1 MKKNKGFNLI
11 SVILI
16 ICISSITSA
25 IMAGVIVTNNYDL
38 TYKGLS
44 DDAELSEFLKTY
56 SNIIDNYYEDIDKTK
71 MLDAAINGMLN
82 YLGDNYTTYLNE
94 EQTKELETRLSG
106 VYEGIGVTLSANQII
121 KIEDDSPAKKSGLL
135 VGDKIIS
142 VDGTDVANAPSA
154 ISALIK
160 ASDKDEVSLGI
171 NRNEEN
177 LVVKVGVASIEI
189 SAIEYEMLENNIG
202 YISISIFS
210 RPLTSQ
216 MQKAL
221 TSLETSGMKKL
232 IIDLR
237 DNTGGY
243 LDSAETTASL
253 FLEKGKVIYSLEDKN
268 DKESF
273 KDETDEKRNYSIVV
287 LINENSAS
295 SAEIL
300 AAALKDSY
308 GAVLVGQKSFGKG
321 KVQQTVELEDGSM
334 AKYTSAKWLRPN
346 GECIDGI
353 GLTPDYQVN
362 LIYEVDS
369 EGNQTMSVDTQKNK
383 AIEVLMSASNKK

>member
-11 SVILI
+11 SVIVI

-121 KIEDDSPAKKSGLL
+121 KIEDNSPAKKSGLL
-135 VGDKIIS
+135 VGDKIVS
-142 VDGTDVANAPSA
+142 VDGTDVTNAPNA

-221 TSLETSGMKKL
+221 TFLEASGMKKL

-273 KDETDEKRNYSIVV
+273 KDETDEKRTYPIVV

-308 GAVLVGQKSFGKG
+308 GATLVGQKSFGKG

-353 GLTPDYQVN
+353 GLTPDYQAN

-369 EGNQTMSVDTQKNK
+369 DGNQTMSVDTQKNK
-383 AIEVLMSASNKK
+383 AIEILMSASN

>member
-11 SVILI
+11 SVIVI

-25 IMAGVIVTNNYDL
+25 IMSGVIVTNNYDL

-44 DDAELSEFLKTY
+44 SDTELAEFLKTY

-106 VYEGIGVTLSANQII
+106 SYEGIGVTLSDNQII
-121 KIEDDSPAKKSGLL
+121 KIEDNSPAAQAGLM
-135 VGDKIIS
+135 VGDKITS
-142 VDGTDVANAPSA
+142 VDGTDVTNAPTA

-160 ASDKDEVSLGI
+160 GSDKKEVSLGVS
-171 NRNEEN
+171 RNDQN
-177 LVVKVGVASIEI
+177 LIFKVGIASIEI

-202 YISISIFS
+202 YLSISIFS

-216 MQKAL
+216 VQKAL
-221 TSLETSGMKKL
+221 ADLEGKGMKKL

-253 FLEKGKVIYSLEDKN
+253 FLEKGKLIYSLEDKKN
-268 DKESF
+268 KEHY
-273 KDETDEKRNYSIVV
+273 KDETEEKRTYPIVV

-308 GAVLVGQKSFGKG
+308 GASLVGQKSYGKG

-353 GLTPDYQVN
+353 GLNPDYQASLV
-362 LIYEVDS
+362 YETD
-369 EGNQTMSVDTQKNK
+369 ENGNQIMSVDTQKNK
-383 AIEVLMSASNKK
+383 AIEVLMSISD